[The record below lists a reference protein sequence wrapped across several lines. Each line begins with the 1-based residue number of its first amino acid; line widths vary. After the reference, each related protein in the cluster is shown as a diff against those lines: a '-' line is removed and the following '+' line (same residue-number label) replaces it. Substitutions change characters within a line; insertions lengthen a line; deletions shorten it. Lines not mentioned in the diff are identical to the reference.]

1 MVRFLL
7 LIFLIFNITLSSKA
21 KEPIDSLSLKCCSV
35 KIYRSIDS
43 MYLEKS
49 NLDGVFNSHL
59 AFELAVEIEKNKS
72 FFKFYSL
79 DIINS
84 LFDVDINENGELF
97 IEESLADEQG
107 KYYGASLIFENY
119 KGIIMDIRI
128 INR

>member
-84 LFDVDINENGELF
+84 LFDNVVEVTFVITGPWSEPI
-97 IEESLADEQG
+97 IEKLDG
-107 KYYGASLIFENY
+107 VKVL
-119 KGIIMDIRI
+119 
-128 INR
+128 